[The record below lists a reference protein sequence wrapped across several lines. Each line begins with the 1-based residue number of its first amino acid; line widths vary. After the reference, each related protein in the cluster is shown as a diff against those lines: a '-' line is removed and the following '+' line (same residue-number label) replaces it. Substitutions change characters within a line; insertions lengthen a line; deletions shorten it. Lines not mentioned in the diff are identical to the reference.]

1 MFIDAKGK
9 PCPQPVILAIRAL
22 DALQAGETLQVQVD
36 NEAAVENLKRMA
48 LKKGAAADV
57 KADGSCWIVEIVPA
71 GAPAAQSGAGL
82 SGAVATGGAQS
93 GAGLSGAVATGG
105 AQSGAG
111 LSGAVATGGAQRGA
125 ALSGAVATGGA
136 QSGAALSGAVATG
149 GAKSGAALSGGAQSS
164 LSAEEQAQQICAVPA
179 RGPVV
184 VAIGSAEMG
193 NGDPKLGKILMKS
206 FLYSLTQLDALP
218 QTVLF
223 FNGGVRMTTEGSES
237 IEDLKALEAQGV
249 EILSCGTCL
258 DFYGLKDKLRVG
270 GITNMYVIAQT
281 MAEAGNVVKI

>member
-48 LKKGAAADV
+48 QKKGAAADV

-71 GAPAAQSGAGL
+71 GAPAAQSGVGL
-82 SGAVATGGAQS
+82 SGGAQS
-93 GAGLSGAVATGG
+93 GAGLSGG
-105 AQSGAG
+105 AQS
-111 LSGAVATGGAQRGA
+111 GA

-136 QSGAALSGAVATG
+136 KSGAGLSGAVATG

>member
-48 LKKGAAADV
+48 QKKGAAADV

-93 GAGLSGAVATGG
+93 GAGLSGG
-105 AQSGAG
+105 AQS
-111 LSGAVATGGAQRGA
+111 SA
-125 ALSGAVATGGA
+125 ALSGGA
-136 QSGAALSGAVATG
+136 Q
-149 GAKSGAALSGGAQSS
+149 SGAALSGGAQSS
-164 LSAEEQAQQICAVPA
+164 LSAEEQAQQICGVPT

>member
-93 GAGLSGAVATGG
+93 GAALSGAVATGG

-111 LSGAVATGGAQRGA
+111 LSGAVATGGAQ
-125 ALSGAVATGGA
+125 
-136 QSGAALSGAVATG
+136 
-149 GAKSGAALSGGAQSS
+149 SGAALSGGAQSS
-164 LSAEEQAQQICAVPA
+164 LSAEEQAQQICGVST

-184 VAIGSAEMG
+184 VAIGSSEMG

>member
-48 LKKGAAADV
+48 QKKGAAADV

-105 AQSGAG
+105 AQSGA
-111 LSGAVATGGAQRGA
+111 
-125 ALSGAVATGGA
+125 
-136 QSGAALSGAVATG
+136 
-149 GAKSGAALSGGAQSS
+149 ALSGGAQSS
-164 LSAEEQAQQICAVPA
+164 LSAEEQAQQICGVPT

>member
-48 LKKGAAADV
+48 QKKGAAADV
-57 KADGSCWIVEIVPA
+57 SWIVEIVPA

-93 GAGLSGAVATGG
+93 GAALSGAVATGG

-111 LSGAVATGGAQRGA
+111 LSGAVATGGAQ
-125 ALSGAVATGGA
+125 
-136 QSGAALSGAVATG
+136 
-149 GAKSGAALSGGAQSS
+149 SGAALSGGAQSS
-164 LSAEEQAQQICAVPA
+164 LSAEEQAQQICGVST

-184 VAIGSAEMG
+184 VAIGSSEMG

>member
-22 DALQAGETLQVQVD
+22 NALQAGETLQVQVD
-36 NEAAVENLKRMA
+36 NEAAVENLKRMVQ
-48 LKKGAAADV
+48 KKGAAADV

-93 GAGLSGAVATGG
+93 GA
-105 AQSGAG
+105 
-111 LSGAVATGGAQRGA
+111 
-125 ALSGAVATGGA
+125 ALSGAVTTGGA
-136 QSGAALSGAVATG
+136 Q
-149 GAKSGAALSGGAQSS
+149 SGAALSGGAQSS

>member
-48 LKKGAAADV
+48 QKKGAAADV
-57 KADGSCWIVEIVPA
+57 KADGSSWIVEIVPA

-82 SGAVATGGAQS
+82 SGAVAT
-93 GAGLSGAVATGG
+93 
-105 AQSGAG
+105 
-111 LSGAVATGGAQRGA
+111 
-125 ALSGAVATGGA
+125 
-136 QSGAALSGAVATG
+136 
-149 GAKSGAALSGGAQSS
+149 GGAQSS